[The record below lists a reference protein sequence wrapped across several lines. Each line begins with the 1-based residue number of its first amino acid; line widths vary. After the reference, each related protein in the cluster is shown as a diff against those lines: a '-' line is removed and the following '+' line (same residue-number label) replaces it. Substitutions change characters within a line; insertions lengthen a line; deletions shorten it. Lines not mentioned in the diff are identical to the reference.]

1 MSGVTIIGNKDAKIV
16 GPFTNCGRRF
26 TPSAMNKPKIR
37 TDGATKKVYVS
48 VKKSAL

>member
-16 GPFTNCGRRF
+16 GPFTICGRRF
-26 TPSAMNKPKIR
+26 TPSAMNKPNIR
-37 TDGATKKVYVS
+37 TEGATKKVYVS